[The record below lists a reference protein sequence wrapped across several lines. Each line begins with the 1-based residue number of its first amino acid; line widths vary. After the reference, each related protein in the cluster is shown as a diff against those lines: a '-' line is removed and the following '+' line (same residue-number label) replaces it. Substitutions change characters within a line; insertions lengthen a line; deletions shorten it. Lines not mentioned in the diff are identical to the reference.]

1 MSNASTSATP
11 RDPSQMVRALHHIYD
26 RVLAGGGPFA
36 PVPQLGDDYLT
47 MDGTT
52 DDCGRRFLRYQTT
65 KAPACGFAAGVGGAI
80 TMPVAIP
87 ANIAAFLML
96 QMRTVAT
103 VAHMY
108 DYDVHHD
115 AVRTLCFLSLCGSGA
130 KDAARKARINFG
142 LTMAKSMVQSVP
154 GQVLIRINK
163 QVGFRLLTKFG
174 QTGVVNLGRLIP
186 LGGGAVGAAFDGAST
201 YSVGRTACHT
211 LHTGPQPAAAA

>member
-1 MSNASTSATP
+1 MSTNAHAAPADASK
-11 RDPSQMVRALHHIYD
+11 MVRALHQMYD

-36 PVPQLGDDYLT
+36 PVDQLGDDYLR

-52 DDCGRRFLRYQTT
+52 DRCVRRFLRYQTT
-65 KAPACGFAAGVGGAI
+65 KASACGFAAGVGGAI

-87 ANIAAFLML
+87 ANIAAVLML

-108 DYDVHHD
+108 GYDVNHD

-130 KDAARKARINFG
+130 KDAARKAGINFG
-142 LTMAKSMVQSVP
+142 LKMGKSMVQRVP

-186 LGGGAVGAAFDGAST
+186 LAGGIVGATFDGVT
-201 YSVGRTACHT
+201 THSVGRVACRT
-211 LHTGPQPAAAA
+211 FQAGPQVVTAA